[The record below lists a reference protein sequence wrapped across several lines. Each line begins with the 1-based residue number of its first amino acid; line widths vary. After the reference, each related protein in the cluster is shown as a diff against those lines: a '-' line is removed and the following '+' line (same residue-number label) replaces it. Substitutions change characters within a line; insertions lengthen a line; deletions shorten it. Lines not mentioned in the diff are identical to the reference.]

1 MSAAAQPL
9 HPVAPAADSL
19 CTVTLRV
26 SDQALVTLQLL
37 TAEIRFRTGA
47 SLTRSAILRGLIRW
61 METREID
68 TRRIY
73 SPDDLRD
80 SLLLTLI
87 GERDA

>member
-1 MSAAAQPL
+1 MSAAVQPL
-9 HPVAPAADSL
+9 HPVPPAADSL

-26 SDQALVTLQLL
+26 SNKALVTLQLL

-47 SLTRSAILRGLIRW
+47 NLTRTAILRGLIRW
-61 METREID
+61 METCEID
-68 TRRIY
+68 TRRIH

-87 GERDA
+87 GDRDS